1 MTIRMWISPPPT
13 WKAKPPSH
21 RRIRMMMINHSKF
34 PMRAGQCNVEA
45 TAEAEAGRSH
55 RWLF

>member
-1 MTIRMWISPPPT
+1 
-13 WKAKPPSH
+13 
-21 RRIRMMMINHSKF
+21 MMMINHSKF